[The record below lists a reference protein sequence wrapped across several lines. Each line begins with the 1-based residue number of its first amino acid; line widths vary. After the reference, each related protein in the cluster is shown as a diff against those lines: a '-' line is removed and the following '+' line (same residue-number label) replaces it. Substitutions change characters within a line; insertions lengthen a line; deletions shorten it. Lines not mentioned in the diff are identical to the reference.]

1 VLFDLETLEAK
12 EGRRRRR
19 RRRTFPLPHLLLLC

>member
-1 VLFDLETLEAK
+1 VLFDLETLGAK